1 MVPRVLLPG
10 GLVLAHPLLLS
21 VGRAGD
27 KVGFPSVIGWP
38 CMGKVKGL
46 ADVMKNISE
55 LSIST
60 QKGGY
65 PSGPDLIMW
74 VLGRDSSRSRCFAVD
89 FEEANSQAVKRGPRG
104 KD

>member
-1 MVPRVLLPG
+1 
-10 GLVLAHPLLLS
+10 
-21 VGRAGD
+21 
-27 KVGFPSVIGWP
+27 
-38 CMGKVKGL
+38 MGKVKGF

-55 LSIST
+55 LSISN

-65 PSGPDLIMW
+65 PSGPDLIMR

-89 FEEANSQAVKRGPRG
+89 FEEANPQAVKRGPRG